1 MLRHLYKDH
10 KMSKLVH
17 GVNSKNLPLKNRE
30 YVVMEEWIRGVLWS
44 TYNILV
50 LNLGD
55 GDKARFFG

>member
-1 MLRHLYKDH
+1 
-10 KMSKLVH
+10 MSKLVH

-55 GDKARFFG
+55 GYKARFFG